1 MGQVNNVDKSNFDDK
16 VLKSEKHN
24 RLRLKKSLV
33 SKNFIKKGTKLN
45 KNMFAIKRPGTGLLP
60 KNIFVI
66 KKYISLKNIKG
77 DTVIKSNMIKKI
89 KK

>member
-1 MGQVNNVDKSNFDDK
+1 MSKKV

-33 SKNFIKKGTKLN
+33 SKQFIKKGTMLN
-45 KNMFAIKRPGTGLLP
+45 KEMFDIKRPGTGLLP
-60 KNIFVI
+60 NEIYRI
-66 KKYISLKNIKG
+66 SKYIAIKDIRAQSTLKFK
-77 DTVIKSNMIKKI
+77 MIKKI